1 MLHSRW
7 SFKYQI
13 EHLSLANKQLQ
24 IRNKS
29 FVSCVQVDAT
39 ENQFLISGDSTGKI
53 RLFNL
58 NVLDNK
64 SDTRTEVISSNTET
78 HPE

>member
-1 MLHSRW
+1 MQQRISC
-7 SFKYQI
+7 I
-13 EHLSLANKQLQ
+13 EFIHLSIL
-24 IRNKS
+24 S
-29 FVSCVQVDAT
+29 
-39 ENQFLISGDSTGKI
+39 LISGDSTGKI